1 MHPRITDLFSE
12 AVAHLKE
19 ADPALARIID
29 LVGPPTLTLRG
40 DGFTSLV
47 YSIISQQI
55 SVRAAAAIRDRL
67 VGLFPSEP
75 GITPEGL
82 IQLGPERLRQVG
94 LSQAKT
100 RYLLDLASR
109 VAAGEVEIERFPELS
124 DEEII
129 AELIKVKGIGR
140 WTAEMYLIFC
150 LGRPDVLPVDDL
162 GLRAGIKR
170 LRGLDRLP
178 TTEESRQYGA
188 PWQPYRSLATW
199 YLWRSAAVVPAVV
212 PAAAETPE
220 EGMKPPT

>member
-1 MHPRITDLFSE
+1 MHLSITDVFPE

-67 VGLFPSEP
+67 IALFPAET
-75 GITPEGL
+75 GLTPEGM
-82 IQLGPERLRQVG
+82 IQLGPERLREGG
-94 LSQAKT
+94 LSHAKT
-100 RYLLDLASR
+100 RYLLDLATR
-109 VAAGEVEIERFPELS
+109 VAAREVTIDGFPQLT
-124 DEEII
+124 DDEII
-129 AELIKVKGIGR
+129 AELVKVKGIGR

-162 GLRAGIKR
+162 GFRAGVKR
-170 LRGLDRLP
+170 LYGLDRLP
-178 TTEESRQYGA
+178 TADESRQYGA
-188 PWQPYRSLATW
+188 RWQPYRSLATW
-199 YLWRSAAVVPAVV
+199 YLWRSAAIVPAT
-212 PAAAETPE
+212 AQA
-220 EGMKPPT
+220 PT

>member
-1 MHPRITDLFSE
+1 MHPRITDVFPE

-67 VGLFPSEP
+67 IALFPAETGLTSE
-75 GITPEGL
+75 GM
-82 IQLGPERLRQVG
+82 IQLRPERLREVG

-100 RYLLDLASR
+100 RYLLDLATR
-109 VAAGEVEIERFPELS
+109 VAAGEVTIDRFPQLT
-124 DEEII
+124 DDEII
-129 AELIKVKGIGR
+129 AELVKVKGIGR

-162 GLRAGIKR
+162 GFRAGVKR
-170 LRGLDRLP
+170 LYGLDRLP
-178 TTEESRQYGA
+178 TADESRQYGA
-188 PWQPYRSLATW
+188 RWQPYRSLATW
-199 YLWRSAAVVPAVV
+199 YLWRSAAVVPAT
-212 PAAAETPE
+212 AEILE
-220 EGMKPPT
+220 RA